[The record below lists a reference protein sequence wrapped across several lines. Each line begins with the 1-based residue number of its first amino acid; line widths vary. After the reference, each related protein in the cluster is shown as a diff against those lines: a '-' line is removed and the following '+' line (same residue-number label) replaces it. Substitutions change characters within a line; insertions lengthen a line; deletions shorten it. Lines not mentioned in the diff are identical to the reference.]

1 MVLLKDGI
9 VMGESENLLLLA
21 KRAGGFW
28 FCLGKS
34 QENGVRVLSPC

>member
-1 MVLLKDGI
+1 MLLKDGI